1 MHLVWHLQ
9 TTPTSFM
16 SVLSATDH
24 TYSEGLIGP
33 LYLYPGGLGKERHF
47 ITLKE
52 ERGANF
58 ISRSEIQW
66 QAVKRGDLGP
76 GKALHTGLILP
87 GASLSMCGPSVSLRA
102 CVPPCTWTIWQHWRP
117 KMSQDKKNNQARA
130 VNSTVRAWFSLPFT
144 PYLKAAHK
152 HAYTHRIFSFF
163 PHSVW

>member
-16 SVLSATDH
+16 SVLSTADH

-33 LYLYPGGLGKERHF
+33 LHLHPGGLGNERHF
-47 ITLKE
+47 ITLKR
-52 ERGANF
+52 RGTFF

-66 QAVKRGDLGP
+66 QAAKRGDLGP
-76 GKALHTGLILP
+76 GKALHTGQILP
-87 GASLSMCGPSVSLRA
+87 GASLSMCGPSLFLSEAVCLHA
-102 CVPPCTWTIWQHWRP
+102 WTIWQHSRP

-130 VNSTVRAWFSLPFT
+130 VNSTVRVWFSLPFT

-152 HAYTHRIFSFF
+152 HAITHRIFSFF
-163 PHSVW
+163 PHSAW